1 MVGKLKNFNNL
12 QNVLLY
18 YNMTLGGAKMLEIFK
33 NDQKYQNDS
42 RSKLYKQKTI
52 KHLTADIENN
62 QIISKINVVLF

>member
-1 MVGKLKNFNNL
+1 
-12 QNVLLY
+12 
-18 YNMTLGGAKMLEIFK
+18 MTLGGAKMLEIFK